1 MESQFTNGKRKAPK
15 EKIEKGTKKVFKNDK
30 TASKVEKKGEKKPFA
45 NKGNKG
51 EGGKSFEGKPK
62 FHKKFS
68 EKSES
73 KFEKKIK
80 PESKDET
87 EDNFSKRQ
95 NPATSEG
102 DSFFKYLNR
111 LTQQLWTKK
120 ESKKPKDQIV
130 KEILGKVL
138 PVLGKVINKRNG
150 SKTVQACLKYGS
162 EKQIENIVNELIK
175 AQYFEDMIKS
185 KYGHYLALRV
195 IKKSDKA
202 QREKIF
208 YQIKSNIV
216 FFAAHKVFISY
227 IFSFFLFFSKF
238 IFEKNIIQNFQGSQ
252 QSC

>member
-15 EKIEKGTKKVFKNDK
+15 EKFEKGTKKVFKNDK
-30 TASKVEKKGEKKPFA
+30 TASKVRKEGEKKPFA
-45 NKGNKG
+45 NKGKKLESND
-51 EGGKSFEGKPK
+51 FEEKPVKK

-68 EKSES
+68 EKSDS
-73 KFEKKIK
+73 KFEKKNNQVEK
-80 PESKDET
+80 GDT
-87 EDNFSKRQ
+87 EDNLSKRQ
-95 NPATSEG
+95 NPATTEG

-120 ESKKPKDQIV
+120 EIKKPKDQIV

-162 EKQIENIVNELIK
+162 EKQIVDIVNELIK
-175 AQYFEDMIKS
+175 AQFFEDMIKS

-216 FFAAHKVFISY
+216 FFAAHKVF
-227 IFSFFLFFSKF
+227 
-238 IFEKNIIQNFQGSQ
+238 
-252 QSC
+252 